1 MSHTKPYIHRLY
13 TIYIHKYI
21 YIHIHVHICTY
32 CIYIYIHTYVCT
44 ILKPFTGYI
53 HPDPPSQPPKLPT
66 SGAPRRAL
74 LGTWALGSSHRLTWP
89 GWRSA
94 WRTPRAGRQNHRG
107 SPTVSAS
114 KSRIR
119 RSKNSWFNCFNW
131 CILMKNL
138 GIRWNCGFIWWYL

>member
-1 MSHTKPYIHRLY
+1 M
-13 TIYIHKYI
+13 
-21 YIHIHVHICTY
+21 
-32 CIYIYIHTYVCT
+32 CT
-44 ILKPFTGYI
+44 ILKRFTGYI

-94 WRTPRAGRQNHRG
+94 WRTPRLGRQKFTGAR
-107 SPTVSAS
+107 PRVFFAS

-119 RSKNSWFNCFNW
+119 LLEKFM
-131 CILMKNL
+131 I
-138 GIRWNCGFIWWYL
+138 